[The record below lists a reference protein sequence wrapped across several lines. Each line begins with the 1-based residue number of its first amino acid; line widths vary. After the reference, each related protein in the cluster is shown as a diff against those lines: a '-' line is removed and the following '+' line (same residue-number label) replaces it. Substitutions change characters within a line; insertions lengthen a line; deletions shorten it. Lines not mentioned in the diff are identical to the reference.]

1 MSTLTLMNENSV
13 IRKVNAKHQN
23 ELVGQMIFSIV
34 IIQLKRR
41 LASPRGV
48 VTRVIIIEID

>member
-13 IRKVNAKHQN
+13 IRNVNAKHQN